1 MKKNKVLIVCVDYFS
16 EVETRS
22 YIKKVKDIA
31 EYVDIV
37 VVCNSGLIDFSR
49 NYNHGVYAYDFNHNL
64 GYMEAAH
71 QGLKMYLKENSMP
84 DWIILSN
91 TDIDFPNADIFD
103 RLRLDLRLDSVIAP
117 DIVTLDGIHQNPFL
131 KKRPSFA
138 KIKFLTIIYSSSI
151 LNKIYS
157 LLSLLRK
164 KKFFGTMDGLG
175 SDIYAP
181 HGSFIMFGRDY
192 FTVSPTLEHPTFLYG
207 EELHIAERARLKSMR
222 IIYDKDYSIMH
233 REHVT
238 TSKIPGFSKAKI
250 MRDSLLAIL
259 KEYY

>member
-1 MKKNKVLIVCVDYFS
+1 MDKNKILIICVDYFS

-31 EYVDIV
+31 EYVDVV
-37 VVCNSGLIDFSR
+37 VVCNSGLISV
-49 NYNHGVYAYDFNHNL
+49 NYTDGVYVYDLNDNL

-71 QGLKMYLKENSMP
+71 QGLNMYLKQNPMP

-91 TDIDFPNADIFD
+91 TDIDFPNPDIFD
-103 RLRLDLRLDSVIAP
+103 RLRLDSRLDCVIAP
-117 DIVTLDGIHQNPFL
+117 DIVTLEGIHQNPFL
-131 KKRPSFA
+131 KKRPSFT
-138 KIKFLTIIYSSSI
+138 KIKFLTIVYGSSI

-157 LLSLLRK
+157 SLSLLRRNK
-164 KKFFGTMDGLG
+164 CFRSVEMAGE
-175 SDIYAP
+175 SIYAP
-181 HGSFIMFGRDY
+181 HGSFVMFGRDY

-222 IIYDKDYSIMH
+222 VIYDKDYSIMH

-238 TSKIPGFSKAKI
+238 TSKIPSFSKAKI